1 MSGSIQT
8 KMAAYTVC
16 MCFARQ
22 CRDLRISRSF
32 VRFLRHCE
40 YSDTFVTRRLKHTI
54 PAQINCLYTTQ
65 ATGTT
70 RITDQFLKEKLAAA
84 SNDNPPD
91 DKNKEGS
98 ENASGKGQEPGKDSD
113 KKGGKWTG
121 KNAWKLGL
129 AFLGG
134 WCLLSGGF
142 LIYAWGSPP
151 LDPDG
156 KEVEDE
162 FSQMPKFLAMFKRAS
177 KELNLFT
184 KKIKEPS
191 RDKLLPDP
199 LQYPYLQPPY
209 TLVME
214 MTGVLVHP
222 DWTYGTGWRFK
233 KRPGIDYFLHQ
244 VGPPLFEIVIYTQE
258 QGMTADPLVSSLDPN
273 GYIMYRL
280 YRDATRYQNGHHIKD
295 LACLNRDLSK
305 VIMVEWNPNATELN
319 PRNTLL
325 IPKWTGSDDDRTLID
340 LAHFLKTI
348 ASSGVEDV
356 RNVIEYYSQF
366 DDPIAAFRE
375 NQRKLQEEQERLAQE
390 YKDKEE
396 KKSIWGGLGLFKR
409 R

>member
-1 MSGSIQT
+1 
-8 KMAAYTVC
+8 MAAYTVC

-142 LIYAWGSPP
+142 LIYAWG
-151 LDPDG
+151 
-156 KEVEDE
+156 
-162 FSQMPKFLAMFKRAS
+162 R
-177 KELNLFT
+177 
-184 KKIKEPS
+184 
-191 RDKLLPDP
+191 
-199 LQYPYLQPPY
+199 
-209 TLVME
+209 
-214 MTGVLVHP
+214 
-222 DWTYGTGWRFK
+222 
-233 KRPGIDYFLHQ
+233 YF
-244 VGPPLFEIVIYTQE
+244 
-258 QGMTADPLVSSLDPN
+258 N
-273 GYIMYRL
+273 CR
-280 YRDATRYQNGHHIKD
+280 
-295 LACLNRDLSK
+295 
-305 VIMVEWNPNATELN
+305 
-319 PRNTLL
+319 
-325 IPKWTGSDDDRTLID
+325 
-340 LAHFLKTI
+340 
-348 ASSGVEDV
+348 
-356 RNVIEYYSQF
+356 
-366 DDPIAAFRE
+366 
-375 NQRKLQEEQERLAQE
+375 
-390 YKDKEE
+390 
-396 KKSIWGGLGLFKR
+396 
-409 R
+409 